1 MRFHNLSGKSRSH
14 GRGLAV
20 IEMAF
25 VLPVFLMLA
34 FATITYGL
42 ALYNQ
47 AVITNASREAARAG
61 IAFRVPA
68 PSHEDI
74 TQTALA
80 YCQEHLI
87 TFGSQVAPE
96 VVIEE
101 PAGRIPG
108 EPLRVTVSYA
118 YTGLA
123 LLKVLSPGPLAA
135 TATMIFE

>member
-1 MRFHNLSGKSRSH
+1 MFVRSIDSNLRAE
-14 GRGLAV
+14 RGLAL
-20 IEMAF
+20 IELAL
-25 VLPVFLMLA
+25 VLPFFLMLT
-34 FATITYGL
+34 FATINFGL
-42 ALYNQ
+42 GLYNQ

-74 TQTALA
+74 TETALA

-87 TFGSQVAPE
+87 TLGAHVDPE
-96 VVIEE
+96 VLIEE
-101 PAGRIPG
+101 PGGRVPG

-118 YTGLA
+118 YEGLK
-123 LLKVLSPGPLAA
+123 LLNALSPGTLAA

>member
-1 MRFHNLSGKSRSH
+1 MRCNNVLSKSRH
-14 GRGLAV
+14 HVKGLAL
-20 IEMAF
+20 IEMAL
-25 VLPVFLMLA
+25 VLPFFLMLA

-87 TFGSQVAPE
+87 TFGGQVAPE

-101 PAGRIPG
+101 PAGRLPG

-123 LLKVLSPGPLAA
+123 LLNVVSPGPLTA